1 MSSKIFLF
9 KFVTLGILGSH
20 IVHVFAYNL
29 DETGGLM
36 DVESTMLALGTKMP
50 MFNLL
55 GIDEKNYTNEMF
67 DNKKGALVMFICNHC
82 PFVKHV
88 NEEIVNLSN
97 EIMGQDIGVI
107 GINSNDSSQE
117 KYAEDSIDKMREYS
131 DALGYEF
138 PYVVD
143 EDQSVAKNFTAQCTP
158 DFFLFDSDQNLIYRG
173 QLDGSRPG
181 NDIPTNGESL
191 RKAINS
197 LLENEGP
204 ISDQLPSMG
213 CNIKWKIGEEP
224 DYFLNLKN

>member
-1 MSSKIFLF
+1 
-9 KFVTLGILGSH
+9 
-20 IVHVFAYNL
+20 
-29 DETGGLM
+29 M
-36 DVESTMLALGTKMP
+36 DVESTMLPLGTEMP
-50 MFNLL
+50 KFNLL
-55 GIDEKNYTNEMF
+55 GIDGEMYTSDMF
-67 DNKKGALVMFICNHC
+67 DGKKGSLVMFICNHC

-97 EIMGQDIGVI
+97 EIMGNDIGVI

-117 KYAEDSIDKMREYS
+117 KYAEDSIDKMREY
-131 DALGYEF
+131 AENLGYNF

-158 DFFLFDSDQNLIYRG
+158 DFFLFDSDQNLVYRG

-191 RKAINS
+191 RSAIQA
-197 LLENEGP
+197 LLNNEDP

-213 CNIKWKIGEEP
+213 CNIKWRVGEEP
-224 DYFLNLKN
+224 DYFLKVKG